1 MNRAKRP
8 PLLLD
13 QREDRHQRADGRR
26 RAVTR
31 VLNTDPLGGTVR
43 RTVLPSGLRVLTEA
57 IPTVRSVSFGIWVAV
72 GSRDETG
79 SQAGVSHFLEHLLF
93 KGTHKRG
100 ALEISAEIEAVGGET
115 NAFTTKEYTC
125 YYARVLDQ
133 DLPLAIDVMCDL
145 VADSVL
151 DPADVETERGVI
163 LEEIA
168 MHDDEPG
175 DEVHDLFARAVYGDH
190 PLGRLISGTEET
202 VSPMSRRQI
211 QSFYRRR
218 YTPPSIVIAAAGNL
232 DHGAVVKL
240 VRRALR
246 GTSLDVDPAPPAPHR
261 PTGPGVRPRL
271 PGTAVEHK
279 DSEQAHVVLGC
290 AGIGRLDER
299 RFALGVLNNVL
310 GGGMSSRLFQEIR
323 ERRGLAYS
331 VYSYSSQYADSGLF
345 AVYAG
350 CAPGKVDEVLELI
363 RAELAEVA
371 AHGITEAELARGK
384 GMAKGSYVLGLED
397 TGSRMSRLAKG
408 ELLFGDLLSVDDL
421 LARVDAVDAEQVNR
435 LAADL
440 LSRPMSLAVVGPFGP
455 DDFTTGAGRNP
466 GTPTEGPRGVG

>member
-1 MNRAKRP
+1 MSRTRRSSSPTARP
-8 PLLLD
+8 GVAPPG
-13 QREDRHQRADGRR
+13 GRVA

-31 VLNTDPLGGTVR
+31 TLSEDPLGGTVR

-57 IPTVRSVSFGIWVAV
+57 IPAMRSVSFGIWVAV

-79 SQAGVSHFLEHLLF
+79 PQAGAAHFLEHLLF
-93 KGTHKRG
+93 KGTSKRT
-100 ALEISAEIEAVGGET
+100 ALDISAEIEAVGGET

-125 YYARVLDQ
+125 YYARVLDE

-151 DPADVETERGVI
+151 EPTDVETERGVI

-202 VSPMSRRQI
+202 VTPMTRGQI

-218 YTPPSIVIAAAGNL
+218 YTPPQIVVAAAGNL
-232 DHGAVVKL
+232 DHGAVVRL
-240 VRRALR
+240 VRQALR
-246 GTSLDVDPAPPAPHR
+246 GTPLDTDPAAPAPRR
-261 PTGPGVRPRL
+261 PADPAVRTKPVTTL
-271 PGTAVEHK
+271 VEPK
-279 DSEQAHVVLGC
+279 ETEQAHVILGC
-290 AGIGRLDER
+290 PGIDRADER

-323 ERRGLAYS
+323 EQRGLAYS
-331 VYSYSSQYADSGLF
+331 VYSYASQYADSGLF

-350 CAPGKVDEVLELI
+350 CAPGKVDEVLQLT
-363 RAELAEVA
+363 RAELAKVA
-371 AHGITEAELARGK
+371 EHGITEEELARGK
-384 GMAKGSYVLGLED
+384 GMSKGSFVLGLED

-408 ELLFGDLLSVDDL
+408 ELLYGDLMPVDEL
-421 LARVDAVDAEQVNR
+421 LARVDAVTLADVNV
-435 LAADL
+435 LAAEL
-440 LSRPMSLAVVGPFGP
+440 LTRPMSLAVVGPF
-455 DDFTTGAGRNP
+455 DEAAFLS
-466 GTPTEGPRGVG
+466 

>member
-1 MNRAKRP
+1 MSRT
-8 PLLLD
+8 
-13 QREDRHQRADGRR
+13 RR
-26 RAVTR
+26 SSFPAARRRVASGAGGSARAVTHT
-31 VLNTDPLGGTVR
+31 LSEDPLGGTVR

-57 IPTVRSVSFGIWVAV
+57 IPAMRSVSFGIWVAV

-79 SQAGVSHFLEHLLF
+79 PQAGAAHFLEHLLF
-93 KGTHKRG
+93 KGTRKRT
-100 ALEISAEIEAVGGET
+100 ALDISAEIEAVGGET

-125 YYARVLDQ
+125 YYARVLDE

-151 DPADVETERGVI
+151 DAADVETERGVI

-202 VSPMSRRQI
+202 VTPMTRRQI

-218 YTPPSIVIAAAGNL
+218 YTPPQIVVAAAGNL
-232 DHGAVVKL
+232 DHAAVVRL
-240 VRRALR
+240 VRQALR
-246 GTSLDVDPAPPAPHR
+246 GTPLDTDAAVPAAHR
-261 PTGPGVRPRL
+261 PATPAVRTKPATTL
-271 PGTAVEHK
+271 VEPK
-279 DSEQAHVVLGC
+279 ETEQAHVILGC
-290 AGIGRLDER
+290 PGIDRLDER

-323 ERRGLAYS
+323 EQRGLAYS
-331 VYSYSSQYADSGLF
+331 VYSYASQYADSGLF

-350 CAPGKVDEVLELI
+350 CAPGKVDEVLALT
-363 RAELAEVA
+363 RAELATVA
-371 AHGITEAELARGK
+371 ADGITAAELARGK
-384 GMAKGSYVLGLED
+384 GMSKGSFVLGLED

-408 ELLFGDLLSVDDL
+408 ELLYGNLMPVDEL
-421 LARVDAVDAEQVNR
+421 LARVDAVTLDEVNA

-440 LSRPMSLAVVGPFGP
+440 LTRSMSLAVVGPF
-455 DDFTTGAGRNP
+455 DESAFA
-466 GTPTEGPRGVG
+466 V

>member
-1 MNRAKRP
+1 MSRTRRTSLSVTRQPATPPGAGRQAVGTVRP
-8 PLLLD
+8 S
-13 QREDRHQRADGRR
+13 GGTT

-31 VLNTDPLGGTVR
+31 TLSDDPLGGTVR

-57 IPTVRSVSFGIWVAV
+57 IPAMRSVSFGIWVAV

-79 SQAGVSHFLEHLLF
+79 STTGAAHFLEHLLF

-100 ALEISAEIEAVGGET
+100 AMEISSSIEAVGGET

-125 YYARVLDQ
+125 YYARVLDA

-151 DPADVETERGVI
+151 EPADVETERGVI

-190 PLGRLISGTEET
+190 PLGRLISGTSDT
-202 VSPMSRRQI
+202 VTPMTRRQI
-211 QSFYRRR
+211 QTFYRRR
-218 YTPPSIVIAAAGNL
+218 YVAPQIVIAAAGNL
-232 DHGAVVKL
+232 DHAAVVRL
-240 VRRALR
+240 VRQALR
-246 GTSLDVDPAPPAPHR
+246 GTPLDTDPAPPAPHR
-261 PTGPGVRPRL
+261 PASPAVRTRSAR
-271 PGTAVEHK
+271 TVVEVK
-279 DSEQAHVVLGC
+279 ETEQAHIVLGC
-290 AGIGRLDER
+290 PAIDRLDDR

-323 ERRGLAYS
+323 EQRGLAYS
-331 VYSYSSQYADSGLF
+331 VYSYASQYADSGVF
-345 AVYAG
+345 GVYAG
-350 CAPGKVDEVLELI
+350 CAPGRVDEVLALT
-363 RAELAEVA
+363 RAELARTA

-384 GMAKGSYVLGLED
+384 GMSKGAFVLGLED

-408 ELLFGDLLSVDDL
+408 ELLYGNLMPVNELLD
-421 LARVDAVDAEQVNR
+421 RVDAVTLEDVNT

-440 LSRPMSLAVVGPFGP
+440 LARPMSLAVVGPFA
-455 DDFTTGAGRNP
+455 DRDFSA
-466 GTPTEGPRGVG
+466 

>member
-1 MNRAKRP
+1 MSSSVAST
-8 PLLLD
+8 
-13 QREDRHQRADGRR
+13 GRGVASTGSAA

-31 VLNTDPLGGTVR
+31 TLSDDPLGGTVR

-57 IPTVRSVSFGIWVAV
+57 VPAMRSVSFGIWVSV

-79 SQAGVSHFLEHLLF
+79 TQAGAAHFLEHLLF
-93 KGTHKRG
+93 KGTNKRS
-100 ALEISAEIEAVGGET
+100 ALEISAQIEAVGGET

-125 YYARVLDQ
+125 YYARVLDE

-151 DPADVETERGVI
+151 APADVETERGVI

-202 VSPMSRRQI
+202 VTPMTRRQI
-211 QSFYRRR
+211 QGFYRRR
-218 YTPPSIVIAAAGNL
+218 YTPPQIVIAAAGNL
-232 DHGAVVKL
+232 DHTAVVKL
-240 VRRALR
+240 VRQALR
-246 GTSLDVDPAPPAPHR
+246 GTPLDTDPASPAPHR
-261 PTGPGVRPRL
+261 LATPAVRTKPATTL
-271 PGTAVEHK
+271 VEPK
-279 DSEQAHVVLGC
+279 ETEQAHVILGC
-290 AGIGRLDER
+290 PGIDRTDDR

-323 ERRGLAYS
+323 EQRGLAYS
-331 VYSYSSQYADSGLF
+331 VYSYASQYADSGVF

-350 CAPGKVDEVLELI
+350 CAPGKVNEVLDLT
-363 RAELAEVA
+363 RAELARVA
-371 AHGITEAELARGK
+371 AEGITEAELARGK
-384 GMAKGSYVLGLED
+384 GMSKGSFVLGLED

-408 ELLFGDLLSVDDL
+408 ELLYGNLMPVDDL
-421 LARVDAVDAEQVNR
+421 LARVDAVTLDDVNT

-440 LSRPMSLAVVGPFGP
+440 LGRPMSLAVVGPFDSGS
-455 DDFTTGAGRNP
+455 FAATS
-466 GTPTEGPRGVG
+466 

>member
-1 MNRAKRP
+1 MTP
-8 PLLLD
+8 PS
-13 QREDRHQRADGRR
+13 RDGSNGSGSGAQAPA

-31 VLNTDPLGGTVR
+31 TLTSDPLGGTVR

-57 IPTVRSVSFGIWVAV
+57 IPAMRSVSFGIWVAV

-79 SQAGVSHFLEHLLF
+79 PQAGAAHFLEHLLF
-93 KGTHKRG
+93 KGTHKRT
-100 ALEISAEIEAVGGET
+100 ALDISAEIEAVGGET

-125 YYARVLDQ
+125 YYARVLDD
-133 DLPLAIDVMCDL
+133 DLPLAVDVMCDL

-175 DEVHDLFARAVYGDH
+175 DEVHDLFIQALYGDH

-218 YTPPSIVIAAAGNL
+218 YVPPAIVIAAAGNL
-232 DHGAVVKL
+232 DHSAVVK
-240 VRRALR
+240 RIRQAIA
-246 GTSLDVDPAPPAPHR
+246 GTPLDSGPAQPSAIR
-261 PTGPGVRPRL
+261 PTGPLVRVRTG
-271 PGTAVEHK
+271 GTVVEHK
-279 DSEQAHVVLGC
+279 DTEQAHLVLGC
-290 AGIGRLDER
+290 PAIDRLDDR

-331 VYSYSSQYADSGLF
+331 VYSYASQYADTGLF

-350 CAPGKVDEVLELI
+350 CAPGKVDEVLTLA

-371 AHGITEAELARGK
+371 AHGITAVELARGK
-384 GMAKGSYVLGLED
+384 GMTKGSYVLGLED

-408 ELLFGDLLSVDDL
+408 ELLYGDLLAVDDL
-421 LARVDAVDAEQVNR
+421 LARVDAVTVDEVNA
-435 LAADL
+435 LAAEL
-440 LSRPMSLAVVGPFGP
+440 LAQPMSLAVVGPFTAA
-455 DDFTTGAGRNP
+455 DFPAG
-466 GTPTEGPRGVG
+466 TSSSS